1 MGIHDHNDVKGT
13 QLLGGINGFK
23 ARRMQVCSAAY
34 KRDRNSNCQVQ
45 FEGGR
50 TPDSYSF
57 AAAGVTREVEKN
69 SWKKLA
75 SMSAEEILEALIV
88 DASNRTLAANVASQR
103 RLVTSD
109 TSG

>member
-1 MGIHDHNDVKGT
+1 MGIHEHNDVKGT

-23 ARRMQVCSAAY
+23 ARRMHFCSAAY
-34 KRDRNSNCQVQ
+34 KRDRNS

-88 DASNRTLAANVASQR
+88 DASKRTLAALHPKGR
-103 RLVTSD
+103 W
-109 TSG
+109 